1 MEELQMLDAVER
13 YIRGQMNS
21 QEKEYFE
28 QLRKSNPEVDQ
39 LVVAHTMFLNQLN
52 KYGEQKNFKGV
63 LNEVHHELVDAG
75 EIKERAPQTK
85 VFDLFRRNK
94 KVWAVAASI
103 AGVTALAIAGMVSY
117 YTQKTNTAV
126 LENLSRQI
134 KQDMAKTKNEV
145 RNELNDTK
153 KAIPKIPET
162 AIPISGGTGFLID
175 VKGFIVTNAHVVNDA
190 TNVVVQNNKQ
200 QEYRAKTV
208 YINPVTDI
216 AILKIVDE
224 DFKSFPSLPY
234 GIKKT
239 GADLGEQ
246 LFTLGYPR
254 DEIVYNEG
262 YMSAKTGYKG
272 DTMYCQIGISAN
284 PGNSGGPV
292 FNKNGEVI
300 GMINTRQL
308 QAEGVVFAV
317 TAKNIFRSL
326 EDARK
331 DTSFGNVKLNSNS
344 SIKNLDRTQQVKKIE
359 DCVFMVK
366 SY

>member
-52 KYGEQKNFKGV
+52 TYGEQKNFKSV
-63 LNEVHHELVDAG
+63 LNEVHNELVGSG
-75 EIKERAPQTK
+75 EIKERAPQAK
-85 VFDLFRRNK
+85 VVDLFRRNK

-103 AGVTALAIAGMVSY
+103 AGITAITIAGMISY
-117 YTQKTNTAV
+117 YSQKDNTEKLQQLRREFKQEIAKNTNQV
-126 LENLSRQI
+126 RKEVSDQI
-134 KQDMAKTKNEV
+134 KTSKAP
-145 RNELNDTK
+145 LN
-153 KAIPKIPET
+153 APV
-162 AIPISGGTGFLID
+162 ISGGTGFLID
-175 VKGFIVTNAHVVNDA
+175 VKGFLVTNAHVVNNA
-190 TNVVVQNNKQ
+190 NSVIVQNSKG
-200 QEYRAKTV
+200 QEFRAKTV
-208 YINPVTDI
+208 YVNSVSDI
-216 AILKIVDE
+216 AILKIADE
-224 DFKSFPSLPY
+224 DFKPFTSLPY
-234 GIKKT
+234 GVKKT
-239 GADLGEQ
+239 SADLGEQ
-246 LFTLGYPR
+246 LFTLGYPG
-254 DEIVYNEG
+254 DAIVYNEG

-272 DTMYCQIGISAN
+272 DTMTCQIGVFAN

-300 GMINTRQL
+300 GIINTRQL
-308 QAEGVVFAV
+308 QAEGVVFAL

-326 EDARK
+326 EDAKK
-331 DTSFGNVKLNSNS
+331 DTALGNVKIPTTS
-344 SIKNLDRTQQVKKIE
+344 SIKNLERTQQIRKIE